1 MVKQKVLVTG
11 GAGFIGSFIVDEL
24 VRDGHA
30 VRVFDSLEPQIHGPA
45 GKIPDYLNKSEKVE
59 FVRGDVLDYGA
70 FREAVKDVDVVFH
83 EAARVGVGQSMYEV
97 SRYVDTNTNGTANLL
112 NILANEK
119 HSVKKVLV
127 AASMS
132 SYGEGAYT
140 CSKCGPVSP
149 ELRSEKQMSQR
160 KWELSCS
167 GCGSILMPVP
177 ASESKLLQPT
187 SVYAITKATQE
198 DLVLCVC
205 RAYGIP
211 AVSLRYFNVYG
222 PRQSLS
228 NPYTGVAAIFMSRI
242 KNGSPPIIF
251 EDGMQSRDFVSVHDI
266 AAANMLA
273 MKSGAADYG
282 IFNVGTGRPITIMAV
297 AEAIARI
304 YGKSIKPTVTNNYR
318 KGDVRHCFADISRI
332 KSRLGFE
339 PKVSFEDGMRELI
352 SWADKASAVDMVDK
366 ATTELKSKGLVG

>member
-1 MVKQKVLVTG
+1 MASDEVYEIHDYKTGNSLPSRERFEQDRQLALYSYAIKRTYGFDKEVKLIWHYLAYNKEIHSTRTNEQLEKKQWNI
-11 GAGFIGSFIVDEL
+11 ACPDCRKEL
-24 VRDGHA
+24 T
-30 VRVFDSLEPQIHGPA
+30 P
-45 GKIPDYLNKSEKVE
+45 
-59 FVRGDVLDYGA
+59 
-70 FREAVKDVDVVFH
+70 
-83 EAARVGVGQSMYEV
+83 VGTKETKPLS
-97 SRYVDTNTNGTANLL
+97 N
-112 NILANEK
+112 
-119 HSVKKVLV
+119 
-127 AASMS
+127 S
-132 SYGEGAYT
+132 S
-140 CSKCGPVSP
+140 
-149 ELRSEKQMSQR
+149 
-160 KWELSCS
+160 
-167 GCGSILMPVP
+167 I
-177 ASESKLLQPT
+177 
-187 SVYAITKATQE
+187 YAITKKNQE
-198 DLVLCVC
+198 EMTLNIGE
-205 RAYGIP
+205 AYGIP
-211 AVSLRYFNVYG
+211 SVALRFFNVYG

-251 EDGMQSRDFVSVHDI
+251 EDGLQSRDFVSVHDI

-273 MKSGAADYG
+273 MKSRAADYG
-282 IFNVGTGRPITIMAV
+282 IFNVGTGRPVTIMAV